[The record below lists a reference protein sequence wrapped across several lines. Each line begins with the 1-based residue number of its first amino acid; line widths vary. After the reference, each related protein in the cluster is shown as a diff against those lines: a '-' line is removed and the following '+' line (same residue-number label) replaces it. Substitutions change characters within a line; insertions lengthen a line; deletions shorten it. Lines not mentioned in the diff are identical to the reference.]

1 MATTDADIKQDKL
14 ESEVADMNIKEEER
28 ERQDDVD
35 MDTISAVEAVKQ
47 ERSASSSGS
56 ATPKGVKRQ
65 FESPVKEEKMVQSP
79 SVKTDVVGGDV
90 ELRLDA
96 DERPRLV
103 RTQSHKVQRLP
114 PPLFTDSP
122 DMTTQSTS
130 TFSILNECVYAN
142 KYLGT
147 TEHAL
152 ECECAEEWGK

>member
-1 MATTDADIKQDKL
+1 MATPNADMKQDKL

-28 ERQDDVD
+28 DRHDDVN
-35 MDTISAVEAVKQ
+35 MDTISAVESVKQ
-47 ERSASSSGS
+47 ERPASSSGS

-65 FESPVKEEKMVQSP
+65 FESPMKEEKMAQSP

-103 RTQSHKVQRLP
+103 RTQSHKVPRLP
-114 PPLFTDSP
+114 PPLFTDFP
-122 DMTTQSTS
+122 DMTAQATS